1 MSITIMPLPEFA
13 DVAHMCEFCATMTLV
28 KITPLFSAYVCLEC
42 REDFVK
48 DLDGVI
54 GCRMRKNKR
63 LSVRDLNQYGRQV
76 EHKLLYG
83 KK

>member
-1 MSITIMPLPEFA
+1 MSITIVPLPEF
-13 DVAHMCEFCATMTLV
+13 DEPAHMCEFCASMTLV
-28 KITPLFSAYVCLEC
+28 KITPLFSAYVCMEC

-54 GCRMRKNKR
+54 GRKMRMIGRIAA
-63 LSVRDLNQYGRQV
+63 RDLNRYGRQT

-83 KK
+83 EK